1 MYTIKTTNKF
11 NRDLRKAV
19 KRGLS
24 REDIGK
30 VLSILERDGKLP
42 AQYRPHK
49 LTGDY
54 KGCWECHIKADW
66 LLVWQQN
73 DTELILLLTDTGTHS
88 DLFG

>member
-42 AQYRPHK
+42 VQYRPHK

>member
-30 VLSILERDGKLP
+30 VLSILEREGKLP